1 MSPDSSAAMASDEWW
16 QLALGDADWDG
27 KEWDGYWDGEWSDW
41 WKMAWDGE
49 EGWGDSYPEHLEAE
63 EPKVEPLNYANPSGD
78 EIATVNGMF
87 WHPFNSELHV
97 EVGEM
102 VSSTMGKDGEWTA
115 HYHGDDGNFYLL
127 TCLGK
132 NSEGGDPKRK
142 LDPVKIQYK
151 PISKKGVSEF
161 SERAWPNAGSPS
173 GSGIVRDAKGP
184 SSLDLDIEREML
196 KYESIF
202 SKDRAF
208 VAFQLDCQLGD
219 KPKGNTNPLEL
230 SVLTGMTLG
239 EHISHVKFYET
250 TGAFKAQFS
259 DDTPEELWGELCE
272 IFKIWHAYNIDD
284 PENVETMLRAKYA
297 HEYFAI

>member
-1 MSPDSSAAMASDEWW
+1 MASDEWW

-41 WKMAWDGE
+41 WKMAWDGQ

-63 EPKVEPLNYANPSGD
+63 EPKVEPLNDANPSGD

-115 HYHGDDGNFYLL
+115 HYHGDDGNFYL
-127 TCLGK
+127 
-132 NSEGGDPKRK
+132 
-142 LDPVKIQYK
+142 
-151 PISKKGVSEF
+151 
-161 SERAWPNAGSPS
+161 
-173 GSGIVRDAKGP
+173 DAKGP

-219 KPKGNTNPLEL
+219 TPKGNTNPLEL

-250 TGAFKAQFS
+250 TGAFKAQFP